1 MKKILFFLM
10 LFNFTFSQSNN
21 ENAFIGKWQVIP
33 NSNTNYIKNKEIKE
47 INQAFDNGI
56 IEFELNNSFKITL
69 KSKSEFA
76 LMLMEMTKKNKWRY
90 NRKKN
95 QIMVG
100 TDKDNYTIIGFEFFT
115 KNNEYFFK
123 LLESEIILKVQKIK

>member
-1 MKKILFFLM
+1 MKKILFLLM

-21 ENAFIGKWQVIP
+21 ENAFIGKWQVVP
-33 NSNTNYIKNKEIKE
+33 NSNTKNIKNKEIKE
-47 INQAFDNGI
+47 INQAFDNGF

-76 LMLMEMTKKNKWRY
+76 LMLMEMTKNNKWRY

-123 LLESEIILKVQKIK
+123 LLESEIILKVLKIE

>member
-33 NSNTNYIKNKEIKE
+33 NSNTNYLKNREIKE

>member
-47 INQAFDNGI
+47 LNQVFENGI